1 MSNRATKDIV
11 RKQTVYSIGRTCAD
25 IAVAANLLLM
35 IAGSFILFSVYRG
48 YFNLSPALNDLL
60 VLNAALLCIGALSFS
75 MVLIVLR
82 EICHAI
88 FDLADISLSRHDPLA
103 QYRE

>member
-1 MSNRATKDIV
+1 
-11 RKQTVYSIGRTCAD
+11 
-25 IAVAANLLLM
+25 
-35 IAGSFILFSVYRG
+35 
-48 YFNLSPALNDLL
+48 LL

-75 MVLIVLR
+75 LVLIVLR